1 MLPFLNRIHINRE
14 VIWLKIVYF
23 LTDFGIAIV
32 GPYVSLQMANVGL
45 IPEDISLIMGLTP
58 FIITFT
64 TPLLGTLKI
73 AQCRGLTLVKILLR
87 FLE

>member
-1 MLPFLNRIHINRE
+1 MLPFLNRININRE
-14 VIWLKIVYF
+14 VVWLKIVYF

-64 TPLLGTLKI
+64 TPLLGKQYSI
-73 AQCRGLTLVKILLR
+73 MFRN
-87 FLE
+87 